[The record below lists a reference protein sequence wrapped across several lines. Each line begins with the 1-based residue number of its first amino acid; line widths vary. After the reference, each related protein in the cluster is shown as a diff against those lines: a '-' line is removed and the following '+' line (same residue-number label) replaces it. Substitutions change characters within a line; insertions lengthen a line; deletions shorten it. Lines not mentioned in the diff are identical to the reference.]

1 MQDVHAMGA
10 STRPPLMLS
19 FDIEDWDQ
27 LAARALGHASW
38 DRRWRS
44 FERQMRAVFEL
55 IDEVG
60 GRATFFLLGMTI
72 KNYPDIVQ
80 EIVARGDEIG
90 CHGHGHEL
98 VYQLTREQ
106 FSADIDRSL
115 ELIDKVAGVRPTGY
129 RAPAFSI
136 NRDTLWALEVLA
148 DAGFEYDSSQNDTPR
163 VPRRLEGIPD
173 HPYEL
178 RLLSGRTLWEIP
190 LGSVRR
196 RQWALPI
203 GGGSYWRVLPAAML
217 RLGIG
222 ELIEE
227 TGSMAT
233 YFHPYEYDPDSLLT
247 PIPVRA
253 SAAQL
258 VRGLRTSLLANLG
271 RRSVTDRFRTISRN
285 YTWTSYDE
293 ALQRLRSSQAA
304 GPRSLS
310 PSGRIV

>member
-1 MQDVHAMGA
+1 MQDVHAVGA
-10 STRPPLMLS
+10 STRTPLMLS
-19 FDIEDWDQ
+19 FDVEDWDQ
-27 LAARALGHASW
+27 LVGRGLGHPSW

-44 FERQMRAVFEL
+44 FEHQMRAIFDL
-55 IDEVG
+55 LDEVG
-60 GRATFFLLGMTI
+60 GRATFFLLGLTI

-98 VYQLTREQ
+98 VHTLTRDQ
-106 FSADIDRSL
+106 FSADLDRSL
-115 ELIDKVAGVRPTGY
+115 ELIDKIAGVRPLGY

-136 NRDTLWALEVLA
+136 NRDTLWALEILA

-178 RLLSGRTLWEIP
+178 RLISGRTLWEFP
-190 LGSVRR
+190 LGCVRR
-196 RQWALPI
+196 RRWALPI
-203 GGGSYWRVLPAAML
+203 GGGSYWRVLPAAVL

-222 ELIEE
+222 ELVEE

-233 YFHPYEYDPDSLLT
+233 YFHPYEYDPASLLA

-253 SAAQL
+253 SVAQL
-258 VRGLRTSLLANLG
+258 VRGARTSLLANFG
-271 RRSVTDRFRTISRN
+271 RRSVTDRFRTISRK
-285 YTWTSYDE
+285 YTWIPYHE
-293 ALQRLRSSQAA
+293 ALQRLRSSQTA

-310 PSGRIV
+310 SSGRIV